1 MKQNGRIPLVIIEI
15 PGMNRAKPLLDIL
28 VQSKIFEIIIFPAV
42 MFEKHMKNW
51 EVNHK
56 YLKTIYG
63 REISNGEI
71 GCAIS
76 HLEAQKLLSKNALGG
91 VIMEDDARIENLN
104 NLEELVSKFLEG
116 SKGTSSLLSL
126 LPWEHLNKFKLDKPG
141 KQRRIYKLWGQTP
154 LTVGYSLTNFAAK
167 ELSESNQE
175 IKYLPDW
182 PLNKVKFYTTV
193 DGLICH
199 GDDYTNSVIGT
210 NSRRQISLRNKL
222 SLYSGLLFFTN
233 RSLFQNISYYIKVV
247 HLPAIFWKLDNLYFS
262 RRYLYLKFDFFH
274 ITKFNQ

>member
-51 EVNHK
+51 EVNHE

-63 REISNGEI
+63 REISDGEI

-76 HLEAQKLLSKNALGG
+76 HLEAQKLISKNALGG
-91 VIMEDDARIENLN
+91 VIMEDDARIEHLN
-104 NLEELVSKFLEG
+104 NLEEIVSKFLEG

-141 KQRRIYKLWGQTP
+141 EQKKIYKLWGQTP

-167 ELSESNQE
+167 DLSISNQE
-175 IKYLPDW
+175 VKYLPDW

-199 GDDYTNSVIGT
+199 GDGYTNSVIGT
-210 NSRRQISLRNKL
+210 KSSRRITLKNKL
-222 SLYSGLLFFTN
+222 ILYSGLSFFMN
-233 RSLFQNISYYIKVV
+233 RSFFKNILHFLKVI

-262 RRYLYLKFDFFH
+262 HRYFYSKLDFFH
-274 ITKFNQ
+274 RAKVNQ